1 MRKGWSLERP
11 RGRCVRPCHAH
22 RDRLV
27 PAIGVRLATFIHSQ
41 FSANTKQYGKH
52 PATACRHTR
61 KASRSSRHKMGSR
74 QSAERNT
81 SIGLAGGWTHQQRR
95 ERRVVVSCAKRVVMK
110 QDFNG
115 DRPHRAER
123 RVDEA
128 FRSRRFRSDAEYRK
142 WGISPMLRRCSGRP
156 QRARSAHSPTA
167 W

>member
-1 MRKGWSLERP
+1 MVCEATEETMRQSTPGSPIR
-11 RGRCVRPCHAH
+11 A
-22 RDRLV
+22 V

-95 ERRVVVSCAKRVVMK
+95 ERRVWLQVR
-110 QDFNG
+110 QEGRNETG
-115 DRPHRAER
+115 LQR
-123 RVDEA
+123 R
-128 FRSRRFRSDAEYRK
+128 
-142 WGISPMLRRCSGRP
+142 
-156 QRARSAHSPTA
+156 
-167 W
+167 